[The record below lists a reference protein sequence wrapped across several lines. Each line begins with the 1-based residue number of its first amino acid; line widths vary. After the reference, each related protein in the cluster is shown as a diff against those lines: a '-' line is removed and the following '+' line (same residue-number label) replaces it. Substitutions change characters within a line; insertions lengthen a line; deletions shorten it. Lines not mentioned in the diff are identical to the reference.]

1 MNILR
6 VRRLTFFVIRNT
18 TKESDLIYGFIA
30 TLTNYVYAAAA
41 LLPLQVIPLPF
52 IVSIII

>member
-1 MNILR
+1 MDMLR

-18 TKESDLIYGFIA
+18 TKESDLIYGFI
-30 TLTNYVYAAAA
+30 TTSTNYVYAAAA
-41 LLPLQVIPLPF
+41 LLPLRVTPIPF